1 MNVSGGSL
9 NITSQN
15 FDIHGGGTGLRN
27 IVHQPLPTSGAW
39 TATIKANWDPTT
51 NYNNAG
57 LMVYGD
63 DANFIKAGMV
73 WSGGRKFEAFKEL
86 NNTATALGS
95 ATANMPA
102 TFPTTWYLRLTS
114 NGTTIQPAYSADGV
128 TWTNYGATTNLTGI
142 TAPKI
147 GVYATSASAVNR
159 DFKVDWFKLTTPQS
173 PSDEFDGN
181 SLNLCR
187 WNAIVRHEPGG
198 YTVADGKLTLPAA
211 HGDFFGSGA
220 NNNPN
225 VLLQQ
230 PAPPSGPWT
239 METRLTFNPNE
250 NYEQAG
256 LLLYSDDQNYV
267 KADLVFAG
275 NRALEFL
282 NEVNGTAGGFD
293 NTANISTRP
302 TTVDLRI
309 VSDGT
314 NLRAYYHFDGDASWT
329 QFGTATPLS
338 AAGPSPKFG
347 LYANDSNAT
356 VTSRDNAVFDYFR
369 ITTGGP
375 DTTAP
380 TSAATA
386 AGTGPV
392 TVTVTG
398 ADETG
403 GSGLDKLEYRLDG
416 GAWTP
421 YTTPVVVTAVG
432 AHTLEHRATDK
443 AGNVGTVGSVSFTI
457 AAEPAP
463 GTPVVIGGDVPS
475 VLALTIGS
483 PPSFGAFTPGVTRD
497 YTASTTAVVTSTA
510 ADAKLTVSDPATG
523 TTGKLVNGTFALA
536 QPLQVKATSTR
547 GTSGA
552 AFASLATPVSL
563 LTYSG
568 PVGKDTATIDFKQSI
583 AETDDLRRG
592 SYAKTLTFTLST
604 TTP

>member
-27 IVHQPLPTSGAW
+27 IVHQPLPASGPW

-114 NGTTIQPAYSADGV
+114 NGTTIQPAYTADGI

-142 TAPKI
+142 TAPKV

-159 DFKVDWFKLTTPQS
+159 ELKVDWFKLTTPET
-173 PSDEFDGN
+173 PTDEFDGGA
-181 SLNLCR
+181 LNLCR
-187 WNAIVRHEPGG
+187 WNSIVRHEPGG
-198 YTVADGKLTLPAA
+198 YTVGGGKLTLPAA
-211 HGDFFGSGA
+211 HGDFFGGSA
-220 NNNPN
+220 PNNNPN
-225 VLLQQ
+225 MLLQ
-230 PAPPSGPWT
+230 PAPSGPWT
-239 METRLTFNPNE
+239 METRLAFNPNE

-256 LLLYSDDQNYV
+256 LLVYSDDQNYV
-267 KADLVFAG
+267 KADYVFAG

-282 NEVNGTAGGFD
+282 NEVNGTTGGFD
-293 NTANISTRP
+293 NTINISTRP
-302 TTVDLRI
+302 TTVDMRI

-314 NLRAYYHFDGDASWT
+314 TLRAWYRFEGDANWSR
-329 QFGTATPLS
+329 FGSDTPLAS
-338 AAGPSPKFG
+338 AGPAPKIG
-347 LYANDSNAT
+347 IYANDSNAT
-356 VTSRDNAVFDYFR
+356 VTTRDDAVFEYFR
-369 ITTGGP
+369 ITSGAP
-375 DTTAP
+375 DSAAP
-380 TSAATA
+380 TSAATT

-398 ADETG
+398 ADEAG

-416 GAWTP
+416 GAWTT
-421 YTTPVVVTAVG
+421 YTQPVVVSAVG
-432 AHTLEHRATDK
+432 PHTLEHRATDK
-443 AGNVGTVGSVSFTI
+443 AGNVGTVGSVAFTI

-463 GTPVVIGGDVPS
+463 GTPVVIGGDVPG

-483 PPSFGAFTPGVTRD
+483 PPSFGTFTPGVTRD
-497 YTASTTAVVTSTA
+497 YTASTTVGVTSTA

-547 GTSGA
+547 GTPSA
-552 AFASLATPVSL
+552 AFASLAAPVSL
-563 LTYSG
+563 LNYSG

-592 SYAKTLTFTLST
+592 AYAKTLTFTLST